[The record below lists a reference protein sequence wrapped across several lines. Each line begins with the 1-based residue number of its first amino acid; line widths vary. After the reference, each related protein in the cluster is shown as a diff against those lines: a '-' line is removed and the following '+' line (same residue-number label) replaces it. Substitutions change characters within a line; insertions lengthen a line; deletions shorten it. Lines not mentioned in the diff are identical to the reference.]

1 MTDFTFELISHCH
14 LLMYNHFAATL
25 GNLDFLGTG
34 ECEKM
39 RCANNTQQVVE
50 MCGEVV
56 FEKAKAQVE
65 QLSSKLVLTASG
77 RHIWQLDDQRIFRRW
92 TDSARFYL

>member
-1 MTDFTFELISHCH
+1 
-14 LLMYNHFAATL
+14 MYNHFAATL

-39 RCANNTQQVVE
+39 RCGNNTQQVVE
-50 MCGEVV
+50 MCGENV
-56 FEKAKAQVE
+56 FEKAKAQFG

-77 RHIWQLDDQRIFRRW
+77 RDIWQLDDQRKFRRW